1 MSQRQANIRLENET
15 YERLEVAAFVH
26 RRSVADEMRA
36 AVLQWLD
43 EHEGNPR
50 FAQASG
56 ARDPLPDETVE
67 GEEKVSSLA
76 AKRERSRGKEA

>member
-1 MSQRQANIRLENET
+1 MSQRQANIRLEEEV

-26 RRSVADEMRA
+26 RRSVADELRA
-36 AVLQWLD
+36 AVLQWLE

-56 ARDPLPDETVE
+56 ARDPLPEEAVE
-67 GEEKVSSLA
+67 REEKVSSLA
-76 AKRERSRGKEA
+76 AKRKSSRGKA